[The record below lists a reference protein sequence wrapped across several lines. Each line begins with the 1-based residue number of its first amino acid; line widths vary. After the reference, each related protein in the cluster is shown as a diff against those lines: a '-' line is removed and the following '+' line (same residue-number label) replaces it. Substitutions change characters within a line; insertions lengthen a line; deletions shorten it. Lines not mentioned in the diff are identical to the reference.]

1 MDENTPPSGYRHLS
15 NVEIMQCLTLDKI
28 GWSQRAIADEVKC
41 SQSTVNRVL
50 KEYNYE
56 TFTQRKHHPGP
67 PRKTTKEDDR
77 HLIMIA
83 K

>member
-56 TFTQRKHHPGP
+56 T
-67 PRKTTKEDDR
+67 
-77 HLIMIA
+77 L
-83 K
+83 